1 MVNTQSVHHGAK
13 DRVRLLGNIPRRS
26 EFTSLGNKVV
36 ALSQTITTPPNNK
49 ARVITNLERIGRQRP
64 NLISRKTTANLK
76 FELFQIIH
84 KSQSGIE
91 DRPTN
96 ASENQKL

>member
-64 NLISRKTTANLK
+64 NLISRKTTGNLK
-76 FELFQIIH
+76 FEFSRSFINL
-84 KSQSGIE
+84 K
-91 DRPTN
+91 
-96 ASENQKL
+96 AA